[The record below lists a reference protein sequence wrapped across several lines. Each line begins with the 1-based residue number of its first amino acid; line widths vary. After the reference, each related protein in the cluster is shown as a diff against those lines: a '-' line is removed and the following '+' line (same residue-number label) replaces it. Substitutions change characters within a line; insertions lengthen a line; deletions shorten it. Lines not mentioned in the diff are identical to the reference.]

1 MTIQLISHPMLKNT
15 FSIGCDIKKGIIMNE
30 KKKSALINI
39 YKSGRGYLDDLR
51 KTVDSKYIEEFITA
65 GFIICGFTRKSKT
78 WRISSLGKGYVE
90 DLELA

>member
-1 MTIQLISHPMLKNT
+1 MTIRFITHPMLQNT

-30 KKKSALINI
+30 KKKSALVSI

-51 KTVDSKYIEEFITA
+51 NTIDPKYIDEFITA
-65 GFIICGFTRKSKT
+65 GFIICGFTRTSKT

-90 DLELA
+90 ELELA